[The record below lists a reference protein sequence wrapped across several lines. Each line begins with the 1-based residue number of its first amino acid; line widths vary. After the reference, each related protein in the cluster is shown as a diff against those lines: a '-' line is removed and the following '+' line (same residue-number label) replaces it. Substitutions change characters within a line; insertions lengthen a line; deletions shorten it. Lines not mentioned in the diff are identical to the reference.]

1 MDLRKIFDIVNHS
14 SIFQA
19 LGYHGLQPPYIALLQ
34 KLYSSQTGS
43 IGNSK
48 VFDIL
53 CGVKQGDILSA
64 LLFNC
69 VLDIAFE
76 DWKTQLRDEGI
87 LVENTRHSERLT
99 NTRYADDVLIYAK
112 SLKELEHM
120 TELLVVELRK
130 VGLTLNT
137 KKTKILHSSDAD
149 EGAGTDFA
157 LIDDDF
163 VQIPHAD
170 QSHRYLGR

>member
-1 MDLRKIFDIVNHS
+1 M
-14 SIFQA
+14 
-19 LGYHGLQPPYIALLQ
+19 
-34 KLYSSQTGS
+34 
-43 IGNSK
+43 
-48 VFDIL
+48 
-53 CGVKQGDILSA
+53 KQGDVLSA

-76 DWKTQLRDEGI
+76 DWKTQLRDDGI
-87 LVENTRHSERLT
+87 LVENARHSERLT
-99 NTRYADDVLIYAK
+99 NTRYADDLLLYAK
-112 SLKELEHM
+112 SLKELELM
-120 TELLVVELRK
+120 TELLVIELRK

-163 VQIPHAD
+163 V
-170 QSHRYLGR
+170 